1 MVINMRILSD
11 ENPALE
17 EKIVSIIEF
26 GNSLNTDGDHI
37 SALREYEKAWALMP
51 EPKLEWDMIGSW
63 LAGSFYTAYFG
74 LSDFENAKHW
84 AELQLKAEN
93 SDIDT
98 APLIDLGMV
107 CFELGDN
114 EASYRY
120 LDKAYQYGKER
131 AFKERPKKYLDFYLA
146 EKKKH

>member
-1 MVINMRILSD
+1 MRILSD

-17 EKIVSIIEF
+17 EKIASIIEL
-26 GNSLNTDGDHI
+26 GNSLNTDKDHV
-37 SALREYEKAWALMP
+37 SALREYEKAWALLP
-51 EPKLEWDMIGSW
+51 ESKLEWEMISSW

-74 LSDFENAKHW
+74 LSDFENAKYW

-114 EASYRY
+114 EESFKY

-146 EKKKH
+146 ERKNH

>member
-1 MVINMRILSD
+1 MRVLSD
-11 ENPALE
+11 ENPELE
-17 EKIVSIIEF
+17 EKIVSIIEL
-26 GNSLNTDGDHI
+26 GNSLNTDRDHA

-51 EPKLEWDMIGSW
+51 EPKLQWEMIGSW

-74 LSDFENAKHW
+74 LSDFENAKYW
-84 AELQLKAEN
+84 AELQLEAEG
-93 SDIDT
+93 SDVDT

-107 CFELGDN
+107 YFELGDN
-114 EASYRY
+114 EASYRC

-131 AFKERPKKYLDFYLA
+131 AFKQRPKKYLDFYLA

>member
-1 MVINMRILSD
+1 MRILSD

-17 EKIVSIIEF
+17 EKIVSLIEL
-26 GNSLNTDGDHI
+26 GNSLNTDKDHA
-37 SALREYEKAWALMP
+37 SALCEYEKAWALLP
-51 EPKLEWDMIGSW
+51 EPKLEWEMIGSW
-63 LAGSFYTAYFG
+63 LVGSFYTAYFG
-74 LSDFENAKHW
+74 LSDFESAKYW

-114 EASYRY
+114 DASYRY
-120 LDKAYQYGKER
+120 LNKAYQYGKER

-146 EKKKH
+146 EKKNH